1 MDDEDTFDQIRKG
14 SYTMARLSV
23 DISKSIRCEVEG
35 NNEWVNSQ
43 ASSARMIERIVIMG
57 LESSPKK
64 ISADSVK
71 LEFDYENE
79 KNMLVIRKPGLT
91 ALKDWG
97 ISLL

>member
-1 MDDEDTFDQIRKG
+1 
-14 SYTMARLSV
+14 
-23 DISKSIRCEVEG
+23 
-35 NNEWVNSQ
+35 
-43 ASSARMIERIVIMG
+43 MIERIVIMG

>member
-43 ASSARMIERIVIMG
+43 AFKCAN
-57 LESSPKK
+57 
-64 ISADSVK
+64 D
-71 LEFDYENE
+71 
-79 KNMLVIRKPGLT
+79 
-91 ALKDWG
+91 
-97 ISLL
+97 